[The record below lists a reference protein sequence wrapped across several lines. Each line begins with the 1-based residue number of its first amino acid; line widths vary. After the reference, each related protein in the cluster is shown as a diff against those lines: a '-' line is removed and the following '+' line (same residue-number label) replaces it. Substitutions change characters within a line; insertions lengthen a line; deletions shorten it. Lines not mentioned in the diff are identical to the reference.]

1 MSFAGRLAAEM
12 GRLSQGDLSRQEALI
27 AAFGL
32 PPRPPDGIDI
42 DAIRTAMALDKKVE
56 SGKSRWVL
64 LDRIGHAQLRGDVD
78 PVIADGLLAR
88 FFVSE

>member
-1 MSFAGRLAAEM
+1 
-12 GRLSQGDLSRQEALI
+12 
-27 AAFGL
+27 
-32 PPRPPDGIDI
+32 
-42 DAIRTAMALDKKVE
+42 MALDKKVE